1 MDGSP
6 NWIDRSK
13 EVDEL
18 EEKVKDIQKQIDEL
32 DLSGYV
38 KLADN
43 NNFTGTNTFSASNNN
58 TNEDFIIC
66 RNSSANVDRFRLT
79 HAGLL
84 AVNTSIDDAFTLF
97 RSNISANKSV
107 RLYIGKEYGAAQ
119 NGAISYYFS
128 SNDSANN
135 YLALGL
141 GGGSYVNLYKFY
153 VNNADFQ
160 RRLVMSLGTRKNINA
175 IEITGTSTFTT
186 NDYLRESFSD
196 GTGTAAITFTK
207 DAQQYKLNLG
217 VDGGSANLTVNENDV
232 SITGPLTTT
241 TLNLNQTEING
252 AYTSF
257 DVASNTPVSDDKLA
271 TVKAV
276 IDLIYPIGSIYM
288 TRNDLPGD
296 KVVSNGHAVV
306 SWLGC
311 VWQAMGSNVFLRSCH
326 FTIEGDTWDWDDRG
340 VSGGSATHQ
349 HATLGHKL
357 TSEEMPVH
365 SHVVWLYNNGSTTS
379 HTSAQP
385 RVDYA
390 YWDVNYSTWNFGGT
404 TDAGGLD
411 GITQPHN
418 HGDTSAVSSLPPYQN
433 VFIYYRIE

>member
-18 EEKVKDIQKQIDEL
+18 EEKVNDIQKQINDL

-38 KLADN
+38 KSADN
-43 NNFTGTNTFSASNNN
+43 NIFTGTNTFTSSNNN

-66 RNSSANVDRFRLT
+66 RNSSANVGRFRLT

-84 AVNTSIDDAFTLF
+84 AVNTSLDDAFTLF
-97 RSNISANKSV
+97 RSNISANKPV

-119 NGAISYYFS
+119 NGVISYYFA
-128 SNDSANN
+128 SNGNASN

-207 DAQQYKLNLG
+207 DSQQYKLNLG

-232 SITGPLTTT
+232 SITGPLTTS

-252 AYTSF
+252 AYTAF
-257 DVASNTPVSDDKLA
+257 DVASNNPITDDKLA

-296 KVVSNGHAVV
+296 KTVSNGHAVV

-311 VWQAMGSNVFLRSCH
+311 VWQAMDSNVFLRSCH
-326 FTIEGDTWDWDDRG
+326 FTISGNTWSWTDSG

-349 HATLGHKL
+349 HLTLDHIL
-357 TSEEMPVH
+357 TIDEMPSHGH
-365 SHVVWLYNNGSTTS
+365 SVCSWFGSGTETFPR
-379 HTSAQP
+379 AQCI
-385 RVDYA
+385 
-390 YWDVNYSTWNFGGT
+390 TQ
-404 TDAGGLD
+404 TDASPYFGIGTDNKGGN
-411 GITQPHN
+411 QPHN
-418 HGDTSAVSSLPPYQN
+418 HGNTSGASSLPPYQN
-433 VFIYYRIE
+433 VFIYCRIE